1 MANKPAAAAATVAAA
16 DAKPKSKKRL
26 IIIIAASLVFL
37 MVAAGAVLFLMMSGG
52 SEDELDEASATQ
64 AVAAPRTPPQFMP
77 LDPVVINLADAGV
90 IRFAQVGIT
99 LQLADQATAAQV
111 TAFLPTI
118 RDGILRQVSRRTAQE
133 LLDAQGK
140 DQLAADILE
149 LVRQE
154 TGLTATPGAESP
166 IQAVL
171 FGSLIIQ

>member
-1 MANKPAAAAATVAAA
+1 MADKPAA
-16 DAKPKSKKRL
+16 DAETKPKSKKLL
-26 IIIIAASLVFL
+26 IISIAAVLVL
-37 MVAAGAVLFLMMSGG
+37 LLAAGGAVLFLMMSGG
-52 SEDELDEASATQ
+52 SDDDFDEASAPQATQ
-64 AVAAPRTPPQFMP
+64 PVARPRTPPQFMP
-77 LDPVVINLADAGV
+77 LDPVVINLADPGV

-99 LQLADQATAAQV
+99 LQVADTATSAQI

-133 LLDAQGK
+133 LLNAEGK

-154 TGLTATPGAESP
+154 TGLISTPRAESP

-171 FGSLIIQ
+171 FANLIVQ